1 MNVLI
6 VTPSLNEIKAGDTRS
21 LFFIK
26 SVMGQIMEK
35 AGNIKVQ
42 KIDITEVDISNLSVS
57 GVIRI
62 IEEAEIDLGMID
74 IVHTFSMFPFLFKPI
89 FNNLIISSFNIDMI
103 DENLKPFIPCGNCP
117 GYARYDISTI
127 ESMVIEE
134 LYNEVY
140 NNRGSYDERPWGWW
154 RSLELDEDFKI
165 KHIYVASGEKLSLQT
180 HKFRSEIWTIAHGSG
195 FITLDDQI
203 LPAEKGDVFKIEKGQ
218 IHRAEGGEN
227 GMHIVEVQ
235 TGDYL
240 GEDDI
245 IRLED
250 IYGRK

>member
-6 VTPSLNEIKAGDTRS
+6 VTPSLSEIKAGDKGS

-26 SVMGQIMEK
+26 SVTEQIREK
-35 AGNIKVQ
+35 SDDINVQ
-42 KIDITEVDISNLSVS
+42 IIDITEVDISGLSVS
-57 GVIRI
+57 GALKTIDGSG
-62 IEEAEIDLGMID
+62 IDLRRID
-74 IVHTFSMFPFLFKPI
+74 IVHTFSMFPFLFKPV
-89 FNNLIISSFNIDMI
+89 FNNLIISSFNIDTI
-103 DENLKPFIPCGNCP
+103 DENLKIFLPCGNCP

-140 NNRGSYDERPWGWW
+140 NNRRSYDERPWGWW

-180 HKFRSEIWTIAHGSG
+180 HKFRSEIWTIARGNG
-195 FITLDDQI
+195 FVTLDDQI
-203 LPAEKGDVFKIEKGQ
+203 FPAEKGDVFKIEKGQ

-245 IRLED
+245 IRLKD